1 MFELILFL
9 GIPAIIALVM
19 MLGKLSLMKTAV
31 NQDMAFSNIKKD
43 GIDIFIKNDT
53 FLYSSVTKTPRPK
66 SKN

>member
-31 NQDMAFSNIKKD
+31 NQDTAFSNIRKN
-43 GIDIFIKNDT
+43 GVDIRVKNDT
-53 FLYSSVTKTPRPK
+53 FLYSRVTKTPRPK
-66 SKN
+66 SNK